1 MVDQDKSEN
10 QQGGQESTPKESKTG
25 DPGRTPGK
33 AEGDEET
40 VDESLR
46 EKENKPLH

>member
-1 MVDQDKSEN
+1 MDEQNGNVSQTGNSRDSGQPDNSEN
-10 QQGGQESTPKESKTG
+10 QTG

-40 VDESLR
+40 IEESLKQ
-46 EKENKPLH
+46 KES

>member
-1 MVDQDKSEN
+1 MADQNKDEK
-10 QQGGQESTPKESKTG
+10 GGREGTPKESKTG

-46 EKENKPLH
+46 KQENKPLH